1 MRAPVSG
8 GVGDVEIKLPIRV
21 APRRRGLGTALYQL
35 LLAEVCL
42 SPWPIVAMWLGS
54 GPSASGA
61 LHRWSCER
69 KCGTHFPCLLR
80 RSASEAA
87 RNLWQTCS
95 ACAAWPRRRAGW
107 IQRLKGSRV
116 LVSTLIAP
124 RSPLLAQAAWPI
136 AALRALGLLRRQL
149 LRNHSLRELSLLRNS
164 SASQTRCCAPVSV
177 PHTPLSQSVTAVNP
191 REVLS

>member
-1 MRAPVSG
+1 MIAVLHRVFFFFTWLVRAPVSG

-80 RSASEAA
+80 YFCLRSCAEPVADVLCMCRLAA
-87 RNLWQTCS
+87 
-95 ACAAWPRRRAGW
+95 AEGW
-107 IQRLKGSRV
+107 V
-116 LVSTLIAP
+116 D
-124 RSPLLAQAAWPI
+124 
-136 AALRALGLLRRQL
+136 
-149 LRNHSLRELSLLRNS
+149 
-164 SASQTRCCAPVSV
+164 
-177 PHTPLSQSVTAVNP
+177 HTFKKV
-191 REVLS
+191 RGF

>member
-1 MRAPVSG
+1 MGLCTVGPVRES
-8 GVGDVEIKLPIRV
+8 
-21 APRRRGLGTALYQL
+21 
-35 LLAEVCL
+35 AERISLV
-42 SPWPIVAMWLGS
+42 SFVI
-54 GPSASGA
+54 
-61 LHRWSCER
+61 
-69 KCGTHFPCLLR
+69 
-80 RSASEAA
+80 SASEAA

-164 SASQTRCCAPVSV
+164 SASQTRRPVGAARQCQCL
-177 PHTPLSQSVTAVNP
+177 TPLSQSVNAVIP
-191 REVLS
+191 RDPYIRCKVGGQCTGTHPHYSAVFYAGVQ